1 MFKKNIW
8 EGFLGSV
15 AAISKE
21 RKKPKSS
28 LRPFFCTVCANNILY
43 VSCVK
48 NIVAFGKIFS
58 FISGFFC
65 HLRFGFLYGTY
76 DVARSPIKK
85 FPVLP
90 CARVKTSSS
99 GIKERRFFW
108 ERRGGGMV
116 GASTTHPP
124 QKKGVEESSD
134 NPKITQIA
142 SSDNG
147 KTRHK
152 NLFWLLSVLFVSRRV
167 GIIWR
172 KE

>member
-1 MFKKNIW
+1 M
-8 EGFLGSV
+8 GSV

-108 ERRGGGMV
+108 ERRGGGGWW
-116 GASTTHPP
+116 GAQQPTHP
-124 QKKGVEESSD
+124 KKKEWR
-134 NPKITQIA
+134 NLLTTPRLPRLLLLTMAKHATKIFFGCCR
-142 SSDNG
+142 SY
-147 KTRHK
+147 
-152 NLFWLLSVLFVSRRV
+152 L
-167 GIIWR
+167 
-172 KE
+172 